1 MTETPLRSTGRAG
14 GPFAAALLSVALAA
28 PAVAAP
34 RGASFTAISG
44 NACAGVPAGSPGVVF
59 MRMILH
65 PGARFHL
72 PPPSARQRSQAQRAE
87 DRERARDWADLC
99 RYQAANEALKHHPRV
114 VFMGDSI
121 TDFWQDGDPSMFT
134 HGVVDRGISGQ
145 TSAQMLVRFWPDVI
159 ALHPKVVQIIA
170 GTNDIAGNTGPTTE
184 RNYEDNIA
192 AMVTLAEAHH
202 IHVILGSMPPAVRF
216 WWAPQYRPAQEIR
229 RLNAWL
235 RRCAREHH
243 LRFVNY
249 YAHLVSPQGTFRHS
263 LSNDGVH
270 PNRNGYRVMSALAR
284 KAIEAPWPHSP
295 LQNARR

>member
-1 MTETPLRSTGRAG
+1 MTEIPPLSKRQAAG
-14 GPFAAALLSVALAA
+14 ALAVALLSVALAT
-28 PAVAAP
+28 PAMAAP
-34 RGASFTAISG
+34 RGASFTAMSG
-44 NACAGVPAGSPGVVF
+44 NPCAGAPAGNPGAAF
-59 MRMILH
+59 MHMILH

-72 PPPSARQRSQAQRAE
+72 PPQSARQRSQAQRAAE
-87 DRERARDWADLC
+87 RARARDWADLC
-99 RYQAANEALKHHPRV
+99 RYRAANAALKHHPRI

-121 TDFWQDGDPSMFT
+121 TDFWQYGDPSMFT

-145 TSAQMLVRFWPDVI
+145 TSAQMLARFWPDVI

-184 RNYEDNIA
+184 RSYEDNIE

-235 RRCAREHH
+235 RHYAREQH
-243 LRFVNY
+243 LRFVDY

>member
-1 MTETPLRSTGRAG
+1 MTDTPHRCFGLAATLLAIALFA
-14 GPFAAALLSVALAA
+14 PIAAAAHAA
-28 PAVAAP
+28 P
-34 RGASFTAISG
+34 FTAMSG
-44 NACAGVPAGSPGVVF
+44 NPCAGEPIGSPGAAF
-59 MRMILH
+59 LHMILH

-72 PPPSARQRSQAQRAE
+72 PPQSARQKALAERAA
-87 DRERARDWADLC
+87 DRQRARDWADLC
-99 RYQAANEALKHHPRV
+99 RYSAANAALKHHPRV

-170 GTNDIAGNTGPTTE
+170 GTNDIAGNTGLTTE
-184 RNYEDNIA
+184 QNYKDNIE
-192 AMVTLAEAHH
+192 AMVSLAEAHH

-216 WWAPQYRPAQEIR
+216 WWAPQYRPAAEIR

-235 RRCAREHH
+235 RRYAREQH

-249 YAHLVSPQGTFRHS
+249 YAHLVSPTGTFRRG

-270 PNRNGYRVMSALAR
+270 PNRNGYRLMSALAR
-284 KAIEAPWPHSP
+284 KAIETRWPRSP
-295 LQNARR
+295 VQNASR